1 MNILFVTSTRI
12 GDAVLSTCLL
22 SHLIEKYPSASFTV
36 ACGPLPASLFEAV
49 PGVERVIAVQK
60 QRFAG
65 HWLSL
70 WATVV
75 STPWDIVVDLRASAL
90 AWTLRACSRKTL
102 RSNDEGGTIHRV
114 VELGK
119 LFNLTPP
126 PDTKLWLSDGA
137 IGEADS
143 VMPVDTPVIGLG
155 VTANWLP
162 KIWPAQNFV
171 ALAARLTGIHGIFP
185 AARIAV
191 FGAEEERALAQPVL
205 DGIAEA
211 QGLDLVGQKSLP
223 IVAACLSKCD
233 LFVGNDS
240 GLMHMAA
247 AVETPTIGLF
257 GPSPAIR
264 YGPWG
269 KHCTAV
275 ESSEPYAELVGGA
288 CFNHRST
295 ENLMGGLSVEAVE
308 QAAHDLC
315 AEIARD
321 RHG

>member
-22 SHLIEKYPSASFTV
+22 SHLVAKYPDASFTV
-36 ACGPLPASLFEAV
+36 ACGHLPAPLFESM
-49 PGVERVIAVQK
+49 PGVERVVALHK
-60 QRFAG
+60 KRFSG

-70 WATVV
+70 WATVM
-75 STPWDIVVDLRASAL
+75 STSWDIVVDLRASAL
-90 AWTLRACSRKTL
+90 AWTLQARSRKTL

-119 LFNLTPP
+119 LFDLTPP
-126 PDTKLWLSDGA
+126 PDPKLWLSDAA
-137 IGEADS
+137 ISEAEV
-143 VMPVDTPVIGLG
+143 VMLDNSPVIGLG

-162 KIWPAQNFV
+162 KVWQAKNFV
-171 ALAARLTGIHGIFP
+171 ALAGRLTGADGMFP
-185 AARIAV
+185 SARIAV

-205 DGIAEA
+205 DGLAKT
-211 QGLDLVGQKSLP
+211 QCVDLVGPNALP
-223 IVAACLSKCD
+223 TVAACLSKCA
-233 LFVGNDS
+233 LFIGNDS

-247 AVETPTIGLF
+247 AVRTPTVGLF
-257 GPSPAIR
+257 GPSPALR

-275 ESSEPYAELVGGA
+275 ESSESYVNLVGGA
-288 CFNHRST
+288 SFDHRST
-295 ENLMGGLSVEAVE
+295 ENLMTGLSVERVV

-315 AEIARD
+315 AKIARD
-321 RHG
+321 RDG

>member
-22 SHLIEKYPSASFTV
+22 SHLIAKYPSASFTV

-60 QRFAG
+60 KRFAG
-65 HWLSL
+65 HWVSL
-70 WATVV
+70 WTTVM
-75 STPWDIVVDLRASAL
+75 STSWDIVVDLRASAL
-90 AWTLRACSRKTL
+90 AWTLRARSRKTL

-119 LFNLTPP
+119 LFDLSPP
-126 PDTKLWLSDGA
+126 PDTKLWLSDVA
-137 IGEADS
+137 IVEAEAII
-143 VMPVDTPVIGLG
+143 PKEFPVIGLG

-171 ALAARLTGIHGIFP
+171 ALARRLIGDDGVFP
-185 AARIAV
+185 GARIAV
-191 FGAEEERALAQPVL
+191 FGAEEERSLAQPVL
-205 DGIAEA
+205 EGLAEA
-211 QGLDLVGQKSLP
+211 QCIDLVGQKALP
-223 IVAACLSKCD
+223 IVAACLAKCD

-247 AVETPTIGLF
+247 AVKTPTIGLF

-269 KHCTAV
+269 KHCRAV

>member
-22 SHLIEKYPSASFTV
+22 SHLVAKYPGASFTV
-36 ACGPLPASLFEAV
+36 ACGPLPAPLFEAV
-49 PGVERVIAVQK
+49 PGVKRIIPLQK
-60 QRFAG
+60 KRFAG

-70 WATVV
+70 WTTVM
-75 STPWDIVVDLRASAL
+75 STSWDIVVDLRASAL
-90 AWTLRACSRKTL
+90 AWTLWARSRKTL

-126 PDTKLWLSDGA
+126 PDTKLWLSDVA
-137 IGEADS
+137 INEADS
-143 VMPVDTPVIGLG
+143 VLPNDSPVIGLG

-171 ALAARLTGIHGIFP
+171 ALAGRLTGTDGVLP
-185 AARIAV
+185 AARVAV

-205 DGIAEA
+205 DGLTDN
-211 QGLDLVGQKSLP
+211 QCVDLVGRNALP
-223 IVAACLSKCD
+223 TVAACLSKCD
-233 LFVGNDS
+233 LFIGNDS

-247 AVETPTIGLF
+247 AVGTPTIGLF
-257 GPSPAIR
+257 GPSPAVR

-275 ESSEPYAELVGGA
+275 ESSISYAELVGVPS
-288 CFNHRST
+288 FDHRST
-295 ENLMGGLSVEAVE
+295 KNLMTGLSVEAVE

-315 AEIARD
+315 AKIARD
-321 RHG
+321 QHG

>member
-22 SHLIEKYPSASFTV
+22 SYLVAKYPAASITV
-36 ACGPLPASLFEAV
+36 ACGPLPAPLFEAV
-49 PGVERVIAVQK
+49 PGVKRIIPLQK
-60 QRFAG
+60 KRFAG

-70 WATVV
+70 WATVI

-90 AWTLRACSRKTL
+90 AWALRARTRKTL

-126 PDTKLWLSDGA
+126 PDTKLWLSGA
-137 IGEADS
+137 AISEAES
-143 VMPVDTPVIGLG
+143 VMPDDSPVIGFG

-171 ALAARLTGIHGIFP
+171 ALAGRLTGPNGVFP
-185 AARIAV
+185 SARVAV

-205 DGIAEA
+205 DGLSENQCI
-211 QGLDLVGQKSLP
+211 DLVGQNALP
-223 IVAACLSKCD
+223 TVAACLSKCD
-233 LFVGNDS
+233 IFVGNDS

-247 AVETPTIGLF
+247 AVGTPTIGLF
-257 GPSPAIR
+257 GPSPAVR
-264 YGPWG
+264 YAPWG
-269 KHCTAV
+269 ENCTAV
-275 ESSEPYAELVGGA
+275 ESTESYAELVGDPS
-288 CFNHRST
+288 FDHQST
-295 ENLMGGLSVEAVE
+295 ENLMRGLTVDAVE
-308 QAAHDLC
+308 HVARDLC
-315 AEIARD
+315 AEFLRD

>member
-22 SHLIEKYPSASFTV
+22 SHLVTKFPDASFTV
-36 ACGPLPASLFEAV
+36 ACGPLPAPLFEAV
-49 PGVERVIAVQK
+49 PGVERVIALQK
-60 QRFAG
+60 KQFAG

-70 WATVV
+70 WVNVV
-75 STPWDIVVDLRASAL
+75 STSWDMVVDLRASAL
-90 AWTLRACSRKTL
+90 AWTLRARDRKTL

-119 LFNLTPP
+119 LFNLNPP

-137 IGEADS
+137 ISDADF
-143 VMPVDTPVIGLG
+143 VLPGGGPVIGLG

-171 ALAARLTGIHGIFP
+171 SLAHRLTQKDGLFP
-185 AARIAV
+185 SARIAV
-191 FGAEEERALAQPVL
+191 FGAEEERSLAQPVL
-205 DGIAEA
+205 DELDEK
-211 QGLDLVGQKSLP
+211 QSVDLVGRHALP
-223 IVAACLSKCD
+223 TVAACLSKCA
-233 LFVGNDS
+233 LFIGNDS

-247 AVETPTIGLF
+247 AVKTPTIGLF
-257 GPSPAIR
+257 GPSPAVR

-269 KHCTAV
+269 RHSTAV
-275 ESSEPYAELVGGA
+275 ESSESYKELVGVPG
-288 CFNHRST
+288 FDHRST
-295 ENLMGGLSVEAVE
+295 ENLMGGLSVERVE
-308 QAAHDLC
+308 QAAYDLC

-321 RHG
+321 RDG